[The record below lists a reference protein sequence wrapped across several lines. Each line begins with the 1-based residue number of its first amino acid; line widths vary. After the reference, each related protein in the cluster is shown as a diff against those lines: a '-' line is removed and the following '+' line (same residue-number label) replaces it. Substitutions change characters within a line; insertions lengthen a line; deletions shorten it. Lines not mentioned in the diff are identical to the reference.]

1 MKNYIFITG
10 AGRCG
15 TNIIRG
21 LIDGHREVNV
31 LPGEIN
37 IIPHYNNSIN
47 LRSKKKYL
55 KILFETF
62 LRQIPNEKKSFKEK
76 LKKETKKLKKKK
88 NFVNDFEQIIDLF
101 FPNKKKY
108 ILINT
113 QNENIYFLKKIFKNS
128 KIIHMLRNPLT
139 QVNSRYLFRFR
150 SVSKNFRGNEFTNS
164 FKRNYLSFEQA
175 NFYKKDKKVK
185 IIKME
190 HLLLN
195 TQKILDNI
203 AKFIK
208 IKKIQKLEL
217 TEMEGKFISSLN
229 GKILATKFINRSV
242 NKDYSNLLPNDLYY
256 CSLIKPARKF
266 YNYPIFK
273 KTSNNFIL
281 YFLRHLGFIGKY
293 REISFNPYIIFKRI
307 IYTIINYSV
316 DKKGKIEF
324 EIFLKRKNEKKN

>member
-1 MKNYIFITG
+1 MRNFIFITG

-15 TNIIRG
+15 TNVIRG
-21 LIDGHREVNV
+21 LIDGHKEVNV
-31 LPGEIN
+31 VPGELN
-37 IIPHYNNSIN
+37 IIPHYNNSSN
-47 LRSKKKYL
+47 FNSKKKYL
-55 KILFETF
+55 EKLFRSF
-62 LRQIPNEKKSFKEK
+62 LRQIPYEKKS
-76 LKKETKKLKKKK
+76 LKKNLEKKIINLKNKK
-88 NFVNDFEQIIDLF
+88 NFVDDFEQMINLF

-108 ILINT
+108 VLINT
-113 QNENIYFLKKIFKNS
+113 QNENIDFLKKIFKNC

-139 QVNSRYLFRFR
+139 QINSRYLFRFR
-150 SVSKNFRGNEFTNS
+150 SVSNNFRGNEFTNS

-175 NFYKKDKKVK
+175 NLYKRNTQVK

-190 HLLLN
+190 QLLTN
-195 TQKILDNI
+195 THKVLDNI
-203 AKFIK
+203 TKFLK
-208 IKKIQKLEL
+208 IKKIKKLEL

-229 GKILATKFINRSV
+229 GKILVTKFINRNI

-256 CSLIKPARKF
+256 CSLINSARKF
-266 YNYPIFK
+266 YNYPKFK

-281 YFLRHLGFIGKY
+281 YFLRHMGFIGKH

-324 EIFLKRKNEKKN
+324 EIFLKKKNEKKN